1 MNLFAGDYNLQ
12 ALVAAVVGAWLYV
25 SEPPSARI
33 GGASAAASPTRA
45 LWRLAGIV
53 LMLGAAV
60 YLVAQLAGWAA

>member
-1 MNLFAGDYNLQ
+1 MSLFAGHYNLQ

-33 GGASAAASPTRA
+33 GGGTASGTRA

-60 YLVAQLAGWAA
+60 YLVAQLAGVAG

>member
-1 MNLFAGDYNLQ
+1 MNLFAGHYNLQ

-33 GGASAAASPTRA
+33 GAGTASANRA

-53 LMLGAAV
+53 LMLGSAI
-60 YLVAQLAGWAA
+60 YLVLQLTKFVSE